1 MRKLFFIFI
10 CLLFI
15 SNSFAATVI
24 RINVESVI
32 RNQIDEGL
40 ILSSEHHFSRKMISG
55 ETLGERLNENM
66 GIELTVFFDEEKTAK
81 ITPGHRVTITGQVKF
96 KSFNQL
102 NRIKIP
108 KFSVDLLE
116 KKFINIK
123 MSNKKSIDLKFYT
136 MVENFDDI

>member
-10 CLLFI
+10 SLLI
-15 SNSFAATVI
+15 LDESIAATVI

-55 ETLGERLNENM
+55 ETLGEKLNENM

-81 ITPGHRVTITGQVKF
+81 ITPGHKVTITGQVNF
-96 KSFNQL
+96 KSFDQL
-102 NRIKIP
+102 NKIEIP

-116 KKFINIK
+116 KV
-123 MSNKKSIDLKFYT
+123 Y
-136 MVENFDDI
+136 